1 MTPESRPSP
10 SSKTRRDL
18 LDAAERLFADFG
30 VDRASL
36 RSITRDAGANLAA
49 VHYHFGSKEG
59 LVRAVLNRRLAPL
72 NQRRLELLGEAE
84 RRHGGAPPVEEIVTS
99 FVLPALEM
107 VQKERGGHAFA
118 RFLGRTFSEP
128 NEAIRSV
135 ILQEFGEIIERFT
148 AALARALPE
157 LPPAEVYWRFHF
169 MVGSMAH
176 TVGLGFL
183 AHRFSGGLCNPLDID
198 SVNRNLIQFVTG
210 GMAMPPSKKA
220 TA

>member
-1 MTPESRPSP
+1 MKHDSASST

-18 LDAAERLFADFG
+18 LDAAERLFADHG
-30 VDRASL
+30 VHRASL
-36 RSITRDAGANLAA
+36 RSITKEAGANLAA

-59 LVRAVLNRRLAPL
+59 LVRAVLDRRLGPL
-72 NQRRLELLGEAE
+72 NRRRLELLEEAE
-84 RRHGGAPPVEEIVTS
+84 RGHEGDPPVEEIVNS
-99 FVLPALEM
+99 FILPALEM
-107 VQKERGGHAFA
+107 VQKVRGGHAFA

-128 NEAIRSV
+128 NETIRSV
-135 ILQEFGEIIERFT
+135 VLQEFAEIIERFT

-198 SVNRNLIQFVTG
+198 SVSRILVHFVTG
-210 GMAMPPSKKA
+210 GMAMPPSEE
-220 TA
+220 TAP

>member
-1 MTPESRPSP
+1 MTSDPAPSASSR
-10 SSKTRRDL
+10 TRRDL
-18 LDAAERLFADFG
+18 LDAAERLFADLG
-30 VDRASL
+30 VHRASL
-36 RSITRDAGANLAA
+36 RSITREAGTNLAA

-59 LVRAVLNRRLAPL
+59 LVRAVLNRRLGPL
-72 NQRRLELLGEAE
+72 NRRRLELLGEAE
-84 RRHGGAPPVEEIVTS
+84 RRHGGDPPVEEIVSS

-107 VQKERGGHAFA
+107 VQKVRGGHAFA

-128 NEAIRSV
+128 SEAIRSV

-148 AALARALPE
+148 GALARALPE

-183 AHRFSGGLCNPLDID
+183 AHRFSGGLCNPLDVD
-198 SVNRNLIQFVTG
+198 SVNRNLVHFVTG
-210 GMAMPPSKKA
+210 GMAMPPSEEA